1 MLLTLVVLAS
11 VFGIVMIASATGT
24 YENSAKYLV
33 VQIVSL
39 IIGIIFI
46 FLMTNWDFEYFGN
59 SSKTVYYVIYAF
71 NILALILVL
80 FIGKGKD
87 DWGGQSWIRIGGV
100 GIQPSELVKIGFII
114 TFAKHLEL
122 LKEDINLLKSVI
134 ALLLHAGILILLI
147 LKQPDYGT
155 AMVFCSI
162 FIGMLFVCGIH
173 YKYILASLGAFL
185 AFAPVAW
192 FFVLSEYQKKRF
204 MVFFNP
210 ESDKLG
216 AGYHV
221 FQSKIAV
228 GSGELFGKGLFK
240 GIQTQRGFLP
250 EKHTD
255 FIFSVIGEEL
265 GLIGSIL
272 VLVLLL
278 AIIWRCIV
286 AAQNAKDDFGAYVC
300 VGVASM
306 FIFHTFENIG
316 MCIGLT
322 PVTGIPLPFISYGGS
337 ALLTNL
343 LAIGLVIN
351 VQMRRRT
358 INF

>member
-1 MLLTLVVLAS
+1 
-11 VFGIVMIASATGT
+11 
-24 YENSAKYLV
+24 
-33 VQIVSL
+33 
-39 IIGIIFI
+39 
-46 FLMTNWDFEYFGN
+46 
-59 SSKTVYYVIYAF
+59 
-71 NILALILVL
+71 
-80 FIGKGKD
+80 
-87 DWGGQSWIRIGGV
+87 
-100 GIQPSELVKIGFII
+100 
-114 TFAKHLEL
+114 
-122 LKEDINLLKSVI
+122 
-134 ALLLHAGILILLI
+134 
-147 LKQPDYGT
+147 
-155 AMVFCSI
+155 MVFCSI
-162 FIGMLFVCGIH
+162 FIGMIFVCGIH
-173 YKYILASLGAFL
+173 YKYILAALASLM

-192 FFVLSEYQKKRF
+192 LFILDDYQKKRF
-204 MVFFNP
+204 LVFFNP

-228 GSGELFGKGLFK
+228 GSGQVFGKGLFK

-265 GLIGSIL
+265 GIIGSTL
-272 VLVLLL
+272 VIVLLL
-278 AIIWRCIV
+278 AIIWRCIAV
-286 AAQNAKDDFGAYVC
+286 AQNAKDDFGAYVC

-306 FIFHTFENIG
+306 LIFHTFENIG

-337 ALLTNL
+337 SLLTNL

-351 VQMRRRT
+351 VRMRRRT